1 MTLKTI
7 FEMILGIIIGVD
19 IVGLILFLYEIKPA
33 PIIDDKEP
41 FVWKER

>member
-7 FEMILGIIIGVD
+7 FEMILGIIIGLD
-19 IVGLILFLYEIKPA
+19 IVGLILFLYEIKHA